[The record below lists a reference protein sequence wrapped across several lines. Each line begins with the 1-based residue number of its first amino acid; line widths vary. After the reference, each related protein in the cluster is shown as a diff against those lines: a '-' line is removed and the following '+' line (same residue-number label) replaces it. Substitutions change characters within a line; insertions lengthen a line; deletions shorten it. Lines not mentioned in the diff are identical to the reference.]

1 MLRLKEDSRE
11 VLVSH
16 GDFVSS
22 SFHGTTI
29 VWSCFD
35 TRREKKKNASGWVR
49 GKGTSAV
56 DGMWVFFPC
65 ETLLCG
71 LDSKGRGREER
82 AQHGGESD
90 FREVHLLELRMD
102 LVRGW
107 AGMRWFCRSR
117 AVKEGRNVAGALYMR
132 HCFQR
137 GSWL

>member
-56 DGMWVFFPC
+56 DGMWVFSPC
-65 ETLLCG
+65 VTLCVG
-71 LDSKGRGREER
+71 LTAKG
-82 AQHGGESD
+82 GGEQ
-90 FREVHLLELRMD
+90 RERSMEEKATSERFISLSSGWTLCVDGQGWGGFVD
-102 LVRGW
+102 LG
-107 AGMRWFCRSR
+107 
-117 AVKEGRNVAGALYMR
+117 L
-132 HCFQR
+132 
-137 GSWL
+137 